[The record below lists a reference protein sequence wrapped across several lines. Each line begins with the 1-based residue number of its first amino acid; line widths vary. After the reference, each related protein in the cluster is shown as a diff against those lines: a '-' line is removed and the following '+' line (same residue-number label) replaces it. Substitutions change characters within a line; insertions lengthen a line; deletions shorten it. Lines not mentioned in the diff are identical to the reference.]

1 MFEPGGA
8 AKPAPTPLRRLLS
21 SALRLRPP
29 LATTATSRDLEGNP
43 VKTLFLSH
51 AAALGGAELYLLD
64 YLKHSLKRTQVHLGR
79 GGDKTLLFAEGAF
92 ADALADVGAEV
103 EVVGASRALLGVM
116 REDGGRRSLGAV
128 SGLFGLVRKVAR
140 AARDFDVIFAN
151 SQKAFVVGALA
162 GRLSQRPVVWCL
174 HDILTAEHFS
184 RANRKLVVALANRL
198 AALVIVNSHATAAAF
213 VGSGGRA
220 SLVRV
225 VYNGVDAASYAAP
238 LLKTEQLR
246 AELGIGDA
254 PVVGVFSRLSPWKG
268 QHVLLDALTRLPDVH
283 AVLVGD
289 ALFGEET
296 YAQGLYEQT
305 RRLGLA
311 SRVHFL
317 GFRRDV
323 PELMGL
329 CDVVAH
335 TSTAPEPFGRVIV
348 EGMFAGK
355 PVVAA
360 RGGAVAEIIEP
371 GVSGCVVAPGDAAA
385 LAAVLTDL
393 LACPVT
399 ARALGAAAKEAADL
413 RFSLPVMAEGIRGC
427 LAELQGVTPPAVY
440 RPQTA

>member
-1 MFEPGGA
+1 M
-8 AKPAPTPLRRLLS
+8 
-21 SALRLRPP
+21 
-29 LATTATSRDLEGNP
+29 
-43 VKTLFLSH
+43 KTLFLSH

-64 YLKHSLKRTQVHLGR
+64 YLNTLEQSQKHRGR
-79 GGDKTLLFAEGAF
+79 GGDKTLLFAPGAF
-92 ADALADVGAEV
+92 ADALTGVGAEV
-103 EVVGASRALLGVM
+103 EVVGASRALLGVT

-128 SGLFGLVRKVAR
+128 SGLVGLARKVAR
-140 AARDFDVIFAN
+140 AAGDFDAIFAN
-151 SQKAFVVGALA
+151 SQKAFVVGAFAGLLA
-162 GRLSQRPVVWCL
+162 RRPVVWCL

-184 RANRKLVVALANRL
+184 RANRLLVVALANRL

-213 VGSGGRA
+213 VASGGRA

-225 VYNGVDAASYAAP
+225 VYNGVDAARYARPNTGAAP
-238 LLKTEQLR
+238 LR

-268 QHVLLDALTRLPDVH
+268 QHVLLDALTRLPGVH

-296 YAQGLYEQT
+296 YARGLREQVA
-305 RRLGLA
+305 RLGLE

-335 TSTAPEPFGRVIV
+335 TSTAPEPFGRVII
-348 EGMFAGK
+348 EGMMAGK

-360 RGGAVAEIIEP
+360 RGGAVAEIIDP
-371 GVSGCVVAPGDAAA
+371 GVSGCVVEPGDEVA
-385 LAAVLTDL
+385 LAAAIADL
-393 LACPVT
+393 LACPEG
-399 ARALGAAAKEAADL
+399 ARALGAAAREAANH
-413 RFSLPVMAEGIRGC
+413 RFSLPMMAEGIRAC
-427 LAELQGVTPPAVY
+427 LAELQGGAAPAPY